1 MNESQE
7 WYGWR
12 VLRVVGMGYEDPGR
26 SVRTLRLMPAD
37 DEPLPTYR
45 PGQFLTLRFEVHD
58 PVSGQ
63 TREAVRCYT
72 LSAGPGDREYRIS
85 VKRLVSPAGL
95 VSNHIHDRV
104 REGDRLLARSPGGG
118 FVLDAGRDPLVLIAG
133 GIGITPM
140 LSMLEANFASP
151 TPRETWL
158 FYGVRNGDELV
169 RREYLDHLAHSRAD
183 FHLRFCL
190 SRPLPEEAGGGAFVH
205 FGRVEPD
212 LVGQIPS
219 FAACRYYVCGPT
231 AMMAGMIAGLRG
243 LGVAEERIHH
253 EAFGPASWLRA
264 VAGSSATTLGHAV
277 TFLRSGR
284 TLVWEDDAESL
295 LELADRHGIA
305 LPCGC
310 RAGACGTCEAL
321 ILSGT
326 VAYAEPPD
334 YRPEEGYCLPCVAR
348 PASDLA
354 LDV

>member
-12 VLRVVGMGYEDPGR
+12 AFRVVGVGYEDPGCT
-26 SVRTLRLMPAD
+26 VRTLRLAPAD
-37 DEPLPTYR
+37 DEPLASWR
-45 PGQFLTLRFEVHD
+45 PGQFLTLRFEVPD

-63 TREAVRCYT
+63 IREAVRCYT
-72 LSAGPGDREYRIS
+72 LSAGPGGGEYRIS
-85 VKRLVSPAGL
+85 VKRLVSPRGL

-104 REGDRLLARSPGGG
+104 QEGDRLLARSPGGG

-140 LSMLEANFASP
+140 LSMLEANFASRE
-151 TPRETWL
+151 PRETWL
-158 FYGVRNGDELV
+158 FYGARNGEELV
-169 RREYLDHLAHSRAD
+169 RREYLEHLAQARPD

-190 SRPLPEEAGGGAFVH
+190 SRPLPQDKAGVAPVH
-205 FGRVEPD
+205 VGHVEPD
-212 LVGQIPS
+212 LVERIPS

-231 AMMAGMIAGLRG
+231 ALMAAMITGLRG

-264 VAGSSATTLGHAV
+264 VAGSSGQGVGHAV

-284 TLVWEDDAESL
+284 TLAWEESAESL
-295 LELADRHGIA
+295 LEFAENHGIA

-310 RAGACGTCEAL
+310 RSGACGTCEAL
-321 ILSGT
+321 ILSGAVT
-326 VAYAEPPD
+326 YAEPPD
-334 YRPEEGYCLPCVAR
+334 YPPEEGHCLPCVAR
-348 PASDLA
+348 PSSDLA
-354 LDV
+354 LDL